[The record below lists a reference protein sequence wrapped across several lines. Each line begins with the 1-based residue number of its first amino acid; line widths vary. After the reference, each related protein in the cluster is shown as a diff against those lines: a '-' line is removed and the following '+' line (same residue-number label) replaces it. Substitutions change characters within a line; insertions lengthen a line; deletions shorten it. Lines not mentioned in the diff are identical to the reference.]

1 MKKQLQ
7 RVISKFEDFMREDED
22 LTENQNKKLETLLIQ
37 LHLILNQL

>member
-37 LHLILNQL
+37 LRLIINQL